1 MRKCFTQNLTL
12 IWLGTGLLVLAN
24 TGCLSTKNSAVTPLG
39 QPLRNQKNGGFGS
52 PQNSKTAIELLEQKN
67 QEQEGGWLAWT
78 RPVSDRF
85 KRTTEA
91 LMVTKGK
98 PKRPHDRLSLDVN
111 TPPTPDLYLGAAEYA
126 ASTGQLKQA
135 RDMLE
140 KGLAVESRDDL
151 KISLARILAR
161 QGEFND
167 AEQRYRELLA
177 ATPNSA
183 LIHNDLGMLYDQM
196 EQKDRSEYHFDQA
209 CLHDPGNRR
218 YQTNLATHLIQDDR
232 FDEARQK
239 LMEGVD
245 SQTADLTIYSLL
257 RQQGR
262 MDAATQYWQ
271 SARRQNL
278 SMPSSQPLS
287 GNSGPGTS
295 VDPPVSQPQAAPASG
310 SFQSGRSSM
319 R

>member
-1 MRKCFTQNLTL
+1 
-12 IWLGTGLLVLAN
+12 
-24 TGCLSTKNSAVTPLG
+24 
-39 QPLRNQKNGGFGS
+39 
-52 PQNSKTAIELLEQKN
+52 
-67 QEQEGGWLAWT
+67 
-78 RPVSDRF
+78 
-85 KRTTEA
+85 
-91 LMVTKGK
+91 MVTRDK

-111 TPPTPDLYLGAAEYA
+111 TPPTPELYLGAAEYA
-126 ASTGQLKQA
+126 ASTGQLEQA

-167 AEQRYRELLA
+167 AEQRYQELLA

-209 CLHDPGNRR
+209 CLNDPGNRR
-218 YQTNLATHLIQDDR
+218 YQTNLATRLIQDDR

-245 SQTADLTIYSLL
+245 AQTADLTIYSLL

-271 SARRQNL
+271 SARREIL
-278 SMPSSQPLS
+278 SMPSRQPPS
-287 GNSGPGTS
+287 GTPEPGTS
-295 VDPPVSQPQAAPASG
+295 VDPPVPQLQAMPASD

>member
-1 MRKCFTQNLTL
+1 
-12 IWLGTGLLVLAN
+12 
-24 TGCLSTKNSAVTPLG
+24 
-39 QPLRNQKNGGFGS
+39 
-52 PQNSKTAIELLEQKN
+52 
-67 QEQEGGWLAWT
+67 
-78 RPVSDRF
+78 
-85 KRTTEA
+85 
-91 LMVTKGK
+91 MVTRGK
-98 PKRPHDRLSLDVN
+98 PKLPHDRLSLDVN
-111 TPPTPDLYLGAAEYA
+111 TPPTPELYLGAAEYA
-126 ASTGQLKQA
+126 ASTGQLEQA

-167 AEQRYRELLA
+167 AEQRYQELLA

-209 CLHDPGNRR
+209 CLNDPGNRR
-218 YQTNLATHLIQDDR
+218 YQTNLATRLIQDDR

-245 SQTADLTIYSLL
+245 AQTADLTIYSLL

-271 SARRQNL
+271 SARRQIL
-278 SMPSSQPLS
+278 SMPSRQPPS
-287 GNSGPGTS
+287 GNPEPGTS
-295 VDPPVSQPQAAPASG
+295 VDPPVSQLQAMPASD

>member
-1 MRKCFTQNLTL
+1 M
-12 IWLGTGLLVLAN
+12 LAN

-39 QPLRNQKNGGFGS
+39 QPLKNQKSGGFGS
-52 PQNSKTAIELLEQKN
+52 PQNSTTAIELLEQKS
-67 QEQEGGWLAWT
+67 QEPKGRWLAWT

-98 PKRPHDRLSLDVN
+98 PKLPHDRLSLDVN

-126 ASTGQLKQA
+126 ASTGQLEQA

-167 AEQRYRELLA
+167 AEQRYQELLA

-209 CLHDPGNRR
+209 CLNDPGNRR
-218 YQTNLATHLIQDDR
+218 YQTNLATRLIQDDR

-245 SQTADLTIYSLL
+245 AQTADLTIYSLL

-271 SARRQNL
+271 SARREIL
-278 SMPSSQPLS
+278 SMPSRQPPS
-287 GNSGPGTS
+287 GTPEPGTS
-295 VDPPVSQPQAAPASG
+295 VDPPVSQLQAMPTSG